1 MRQVDFAPWTDSV
14 LYTMLCESPDIA
26 LVLGIKD
33 VAGRPLPAD
42 GFPDF
47 SADAIERRREQVR
60 GWRLQLD
67 RFAQLDGAFPDPLTA
82 KILRYVLTRGFQN
95 RFSSEAGFACE
106 GHLDPLTH
114 LSGVH
119 AVAIELFVRR
129 KLPTD
134 PEAVR
139 IEVDRL
145 GKLPAAIRGTCDLL
159 KTRRAQ
165 GLVASRPVLDRAIED
180 IRVAVI
186 TELSSNALWRP
197 FANALDASAAD
208 ARALLRR
215 VHELI
220 EGEIASAYAE
230 LMEELEQ
237 HRAFGREAISAG
249 CRRGGDAFYAWRFG
263 GHTTTATTPESAHAI
278 GRCELKRLQESL
290 RAEFSQLNYP
300 RALPE
305 AFARLAVD
313 DAFQPGEAGR
323 AQALEL
329 IRETMTAAKQF
340 NRPYFRSWPRADVRV
355 EPLAESE
362 ERSAHST
369 YTPAPGKGP
378 GQSGVFWLN
387 CGVAAR
393 QPRGEALI
401 MTFHETWPGH
411 HLQLSLAQES
421 SLPALRRALL
431 FNAYLEGWAKYAE
444 GLPESL
450 GFEVG
455 AFGRIARLRTELYST
470 ATLVL
475 DTGVHAFGWSLEE
488 ARRFFVEQTGAER
501 SLAEMVTL
509 RSAAGP
515 GLLCAY
521 KVGLL
526 KFRELRDAMRE
537 ARARDFA
544 VRDFHELMLSSAAL
558 PLELLEERVS
568 AEPRP

>member
-1 MRQVDFAPWTDSV
+1 M
-14 LYTMLCESPDIA
+14 
-26 LVLGIKD
+26 
-33 VAGRPLPAD
+33 
-42 GFPDF
+42 
-47 SADAIERRREQVR
+47 
-60 GWRLQLD
+60 
-67 RFAQLDGAFPDPLTA
+67 
-82 KILRYVLTRGFQN
+82 
-95 RFSSEAGFACE
+95 
-106 GHLDPLTH
+106 
-114 LSGVH
+114 
-119 AVAIELFVRR
+119 
-129 KLPTD
+129 
-134 PEAVR
+134 
-139 IEVDRL
+139 
-145 GKLPAAIRGTCDLL
+145 
-159 KTRRAQ
+159 
-165 GLVASRPVLDRAIED
+165 
-180 IRVAVI
+180 AVI

-197 FANALDASAAD
+197 LQNALDASAAGSC
-208 ARALLRR
+208 ACPARR

-220 EGEIASAYAE
+220 EGEIASGAAVAPSPR
-230 LMEELEQ
+230 EELEQ

-355 EPLAESE
+355 EPLAEV
-362 ERSAHST
+362 RGTQRAQHLHRRT
-369 YTPAPGKGP
+369 PGKGP

-558 PLELLEERVS
+558 PLGLLEERVS